1 MPAAWV
7 VAVAVWGHGAVVNP
21 PPRNAIDK
29 DLSPWN
35 GPMPVHDKGVGQGL
49 CPAPDKSGRVTGL
62 NGQACF
68 WFSNGC
74 AIGCKE
80 CDGESRGP
88 AKYYPNMLHK
98 FPICKNN
105 TAHAT
110 ICDPKLRTVNTA
122 AKCGATDDWYYYS
135 PWRAPGSAPVLD
147 PCGMAGGT
155 TDIHGKFGA
164 EYVNTSHAKVGD
176 LGSVVLPAQPS
187 GTVWT
192 RGSVVEVS
200 WSIEANHGGGYQYRL
215 APKESPL
222 TEATFQKMP
231 LKFVGQQQLR
241 WGGTNGTVLAFDGVY
256 ATEGTQPPGSAWAQN
271 PIPRNDVQNTGQ
283 GFAPH
288 CNTTGALGCQ
298 GMWDGGSKD
307 GVGDNVAVPD
317 LEIVDHV
324 AIPIDLPAGDYI
336 LGWRYDCEESNQIWQ
351 SCSDVTISAHS

>member
-1 MPAAWV
+1 V
-7 VAVAVWGHGAVVNP
+7 V
-21 PPRNAIDK
+21 
-29 DLSPWN
+29 
-35 GPMPVHDKGVGQGL
+35 
-49 CPAPDKSGRVTGL
+49 
-62 NGQACF
+62 
-68 WFSNGC
+68 
-74 AIGCKE
+74 
-80 CDGESRGP
+80 
-88 AKYYPNMLHK
+88 
-98 FPICKNN
+98 
-105 TAHAT
+105 
-110 ICDPKLRTVNTA
+110 
-122 AKCGATDDWYYYS
+122 
-135 PWRAPGSAPVLD
+135 
-147 PCGMAGGT
+147 
-155 TDIHGKFGA
+155 
-164 EYVNTSHAKVGD
+164 
-176 LGSVVLPAQPS
+176 SVVGVCVFNVILCIVLTLQHA
-187 GTVWT
+187 
-192 RGSVVEVS
+192 
-200 WSIEANHGGGYQYRL
+200 GGYQYRL

-336 LGWRYDCEESNQIWQ
+336 LGWRYDCEESNQICELLGGYPFASWPFASSLVTNVCHSWFPGQ